1 MPLILRRRPARFAA
15 VLVACAIGTAACG
28 DDDDDGAST
37 SAATEV
43 TATSVAAAGSTGP
56 ATTDVATTDVATTGD
71 APTGGATTPS
81 AASAPSVPTAGG
93 EGVTYTSPEG
103 DYSAVFPAQ
112 PAEQRQDQPLP
123 DGSAVE
129 LMIVGAEG
137 ADRFMATSRGQYPE
151 GTVLDVPVALDGAQE
166 QAIANVQGTLID
178 GQDVELQG
186 RPGRQFSASFT
197 SNGEAGTLLQ
207 RVYFDGP
214 VIYQV
219 LVTGAGELTFED
231 PEIAAFFDSFQFA
244 GG

>member
-1 MPLILRRRPARFAA
+1 MPLILRRRPARLAA
-15 VLVACAIGTAACG
+15 VLVVCAIGTAACG

-123 DGSAVE
+123 DGSTVE
-129 LMIVGAEG
+129 LVIVGAEG

>member
-1 MPLILRRRPARFAA
+1 MP
-15 VLVACAIGTAACG
+15 
-28 DDDDDGAST
+28 
-37 SAATEV
+37 
-43 TATSVAAAGSTGP
+43 
-56 ATTDVATTDVATTGD
+56 
-71 APTGGATTPS
+71 
-81 AASAPSVPTAGG
+81 PTAGG

-123 DGSAVE
+123 DGSTVE
-129 LMIVGAEG
+129 LVIVGAEG
-137 ADRFMATSRGQYPE
+137 ADRFMATSRGQYPQ

-178 GQDVELQG
+178 SQDMELQG

-219 LVTGAGELTFED
+219 VVTGAGELTFED
-231 PEIAAFFDSFQFA
+231 PESTAFFDSFQFS

>member
-1 MPLILRRRPARFAA
+1 MTTTTWRRR
-15 VLVACAIGTAACG
+15 
-28 DDDDDGAST
+28 
-37 SAATEV
+37 AATEV

-56 ATTDVATTDVATTGD
+56 ATTDVATTGAATTGG

-81 AASAPSVPTAGG
+81 AASAPSVPPTAGG

-123 DGSAVE
+123 DGSTVE
-129 LMIVGAEG
+129 LVIVGAEG
-137 ADRFMATSRGQYPE
+137 ADRFMATARGQYPE
-151 GTVLDVPVALDGAQE
+151 GTVLDVPLALDGVQE

-178 GQDVELQG
+178 SQDVELQG

-231 PEIAAFFDSFQFA
+231 PEIAAFFDSFQFS